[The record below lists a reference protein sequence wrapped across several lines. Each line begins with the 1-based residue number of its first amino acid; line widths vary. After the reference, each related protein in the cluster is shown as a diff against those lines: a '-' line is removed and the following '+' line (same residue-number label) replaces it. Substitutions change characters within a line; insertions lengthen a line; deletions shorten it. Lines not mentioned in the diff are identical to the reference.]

1 MSLIEIRGLST
12 VFGPDPQRALADVRA
27 GMGKAELLA
36 RRGHT
41 LALHDVNLQVEAGE
55 IFVVMGMSGSGK
67 STLVRHVN
75 RLVEPS
81 AGRVWVDGQD
91 VTAMRPP
98 QLLELRRRRLAM
110 VFQRFGLLAHRCVL
124 DNVALGLELRGV
136 PLAERQAQA
145 RGWIER
151 VGLSGFEE
159 HLPAQ
164 LSGGMQ
170 QRVGL
175 ARALCAGT
183 DIILMDEPFSALDPL
198 LRSQLQGELL
208 ALQAGLGRTVVFIT
222 HDLDEALRI
231 GSRVAVLRD
240 GRVLQVGTPRQLLL
254 NPADEHVADFVRDVN
269 RARALRIG
277 AAVLPWPAGVPLPP
291 VENAVDADS
300 PIEPVLARLVGRS
313 TPLAVRRG
321 GAIVGQV
328 SMAVVREMLAV
339 KD

>member
-1 MSLIEIRGLST
+1 MARRMSLIEIRGLST

-170 QRVGL
+170 QRVG
-175 ARALCAGT
+175 APAPT
-183 DIILMDEPFSALDPL
+183 S
-198 LRSQLQGELL
+198 SSW
-208 ALQAGLGRTVVFIT
+208 T
-222 HDLDEALRI
+222 
-231 GSRVAVLRD
+231 
-240 GRVLQVGTPRQLLL
+240 
-254 NPADEHVADFVRDVN
+254 NP
-269 RARALRIG
+269 
-277 AAVLPWPAGVPLPP
+277 
-291 VENAVDADS
+291 S
-300 PIEPVLARLVGRS
+300 PRS
-313 TPLAVRRG
+313 TRCCVRNCRASCWRCRPAWAARWCSSRTTWTRPCASAAAWPCCATAACCRWARRG
-321 GAIVGQV
+321 
-328 SMAVVREMLAV
+328 SCC
-339 KD
+339 